1 MYTREQIE
9 QHIWDYIDGLST
21 PQEKLMVEKLLHTD
35 PVWRSV
41 HEELTSLHTMING
54 TDLLEEPSMRFN
66 RNVMEEVSKYKI
78 APPASSYIN
87 KKIIFGIAAF
97 FLVTILGLLG
107 YVFMAFDFS
116 SASGN
121 STPLINTKDFS
132 FDFSKYFNSTVLNL
146 FLFMDVIAGLLLL
159 DRYLRRKKEKEI
171 GQLHN

>member
-35 PVWRSV
+35 LVWRSV
-41 HEELTSLHTMING
+41 HEELTSLHSMIG
-54 TDLLEEPSMRFN
+54 STDLLEEPSMRFS
-66 RNVMEEVSKYKI
+66 RNVMEEVAKYKI

-87 KKIIFGIAAF
+87 KKVIFGIAAF
-97 FLVTILGLLG
+97 FLVTVLGLLG
-107 YVFMAFDFS
+107 YAFTTFDFS
-116 SASGN
+116 SASG
-121 STPLINTKDFS
+121 SSAPLIDIKNVN
-132 FDFSKYFNSTVLNL
+132 FDFSRYFNSTVLNV

-171 GQLHN
+171 GQVS